1 MAPWIWFVSALVLV
15 ALELVAPG
23 GFWLLFLGLGAF
35 VVGFLAATDLVQQ
48 DWIQWAAFS
57 VVSVLGVLFLRKPLM
72 GRFGKTSASA
82 PIDALPGESAVV
94 LDAVPEGGF
103 GTAELRGTP
112 WKARSA
118 SGASISSGTRAR
130 VLSVEGLTLVL
141 EP

>member
-35 VVGFLAATDLVQQ
+35 VVGFLAVTQLVQEAWVQ
-48 DWIQWAAFS
+48 LAAFS

-72 GRFGKTSASA
+72 GRFGKSAPAA
-82 PIDALPGESAVV
+82 PIDALVGQSAKVLETIPES
-94 LDAVPEGGF
+94 GF

-118 SGASISSGTRAR
+118 SGAALSAGTLAR
-130 VLSVEGLTLVL
+130 VASVDGLTLVL
-141 EP
+141 DP